1 MKKIVSLLC
10 AGAML
15 VSLAACGSTA
25 DGDAAGANSTAGS
38 IVSTGTTDAV
48 TDADIA
54 AQLADAVTLTFS
66 DSGITADDSVS
77 IRTGMGGMG
86 GSGGQFPGGDGQR
99 PSAPGNGQPPAAPG
113 SIMA

>member
-66 DSGITADDSVS
+66 CNALTTEAQTGS

-86 GSGGQFPGGDGQR
+86 GS
-99 PSAPGNGQPPAAPG
+99 
-113 SIMA
+113 